1 MLGAEAEVNGASGT
15 DVDGVDGSEVD
26 GVAADP
32 ESNRRP
38 EN

>member
-1 MLGAEAEVNGASGT
+1 VLGAEAEVNGASGT